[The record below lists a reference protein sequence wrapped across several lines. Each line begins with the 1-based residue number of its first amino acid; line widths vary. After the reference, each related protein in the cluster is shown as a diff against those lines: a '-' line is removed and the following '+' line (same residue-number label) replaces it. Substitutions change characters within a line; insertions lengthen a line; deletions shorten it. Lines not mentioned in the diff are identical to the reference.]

1 MKTAGVFLAIAAALA
16 LQTTLAQLVT
26 GGGRALDL
34 VLVVVVYVA
43 LVSGPVAGLLAGA
56 VGGLAQDCVS
66 ATGVA
71 VVASTGAITLARA
84 VIGVGGLA
92 KTIVGFAAGMAGT
105 QFIVTGLVP
114 RLVVFFS
121 ATIVHAGL
129 FLGLSGILD
138 LRWPSVSYGTV
149 VTQAVGNAVIGGVA
163 FQLIEG
169 FPGFL
174 ERRRATRGRMRVG
187 KRL

>member
-1 MKTAGVFLAIAAALA
+1 MRTAGVFLAIAIALA
-16 LQTTLAQLVT
+16 VQTLLARVEIRGT
-26 GGGRALDL
+26 GAIDL

-43 LVSGPVAGLLAGA
+43 LVAGPVAGLLAGA
-56 VGGLAQDCVS
+56 LGGLTQDCLS

-71 VVASTGAITLARA
+71 TVSATGAITLAKGI
-84 VIGVGGLA
+84 IGVGGLA
-92 KTIVGFAAGMAGT
+92 KTIVGFGAGVLGT

-121 ATIVHAGL
+121 ATVVHAII
-129 FLGLSGILD
+129 FLGLSVLLD
-138 LRWPSVSYGTV
+138 FRLAGVPYAPVL
-149 VTQAVGNAVIGGVA
+149 TQAAANAFIGAVA

-174 ERRRATRGRMRVG
+174 ERRRAMRGRIGR
-187 KRL
+187 RL